1 MKLSFVLLLLIR
13 QLSASTRFC
22 AGLLRLLSD
31 CGEDY
36 FECVKLCTEWNQYSS
51 TVDDFM
57 CIFMRNDKELGKVE
71 IMNRVALSV
80 CRFVTFQALWTVLLH
95 ETPFSSCIVN
105 SSKDLSNK
113 NLIFALILHFVYFK
127 VLIFSVFH
135 LL

>member
-1 MKLSFVLLLLIR
+1 
-13 QLSASTRFC
+13 
-22 AGLLRLLSD
+22 
-31 CGEDY
+31 
-36 FECVKLCTEWNQYSS
+36 
-51 TVDDFM
+51 
-57 CIFMRNDKELGKVE
+57 MRNDKELGKVE